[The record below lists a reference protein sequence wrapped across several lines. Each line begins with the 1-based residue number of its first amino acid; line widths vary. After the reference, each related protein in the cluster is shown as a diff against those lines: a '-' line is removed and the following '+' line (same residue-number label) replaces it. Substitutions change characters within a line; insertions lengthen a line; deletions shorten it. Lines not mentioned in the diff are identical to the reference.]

1 MIRNDSNSTWLN
13 ILFVLDSFR
22 CIEAT
27 KYVAPESNARRL
39 LLFPEHF
46 PNGGFFGTGTTR

>member
-1 MIRNDSNSTWLN
+1 MIRNDSNSTWLH
-13 ILFVLDSFR
+13 IWFVLDRFR

-27 KYVAPESNARRL
+27 KHVAPESKARRL